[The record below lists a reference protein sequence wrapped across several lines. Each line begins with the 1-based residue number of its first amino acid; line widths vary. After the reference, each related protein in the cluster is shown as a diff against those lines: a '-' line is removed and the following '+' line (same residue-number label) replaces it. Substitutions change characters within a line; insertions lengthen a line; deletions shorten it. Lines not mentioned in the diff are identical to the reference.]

1 MPIKAFRLYKNQ
13 LTPLDTSASSL
24 DLFTASLADGFYTTF
39 STLAAGTKVL
49 GLKSHLQR
57 LYEPA
62 REMNLTP
69 SADEK
74 TLCEQIAKLAPK
86 NLPNESRVRLILT
99 KNTGDVYI
107 AIQPFESLPESVY
120 QNGVHVITSQITRH
134 DPRIKG
140 TDFIVKSH
148 EQRKLLSKDVFEILL
163 TKNGKIYEGMT
174 SNFYAVKYVIASRRS
189 SSTESAYRD
198 QAKQSPTQ
206 KARLLRRDFV
216 TPRNDITLI
225 TAQRGI
231 LLGVTRKA
239 VLKLARAQGL
249 HIKYQAPLIN
259 ETYDEAFLT
268 SSSRGVV
275 PIVSIDD
282 KSVGQ
287 GKVGERTK
295 KLMMAYK
302 EYVLESAEALR

>member
-62 REMNLTP
+62 GEMNLKP

-74 TLCEQIAKLAPK
+74 TLREQIAKLTQE
-86 NLPNESRVRLILT
+86 NLPNESRIRLILT
-99 KNTGDVYI
+99 KDTGDIYI
-107 AIQPFESLPESVY
+107 GIQPFESLPESVY

-140 TDFIVKSH
+140 TDFITQSQA
-148 EQRKLLSKDVFEILL
+148 QRRLLNKDVFEILL
-163 TKNGKIYEGMT
+163 TKHGKIYEGMT
-174 SNFYAVKYVIASRRS
+174 SNFYAIKYVRARS
-189 SSTESAYRD
+189 SR
-198 QAKQSPTQ
+198 P
-206 KARLLRRDFV
+206 L
-216 TPRNDITLI
+216 LI

-239 VLKLARAQGL
+239 VLKLAKEQGMQIQYRA
-249 HIKYQAPLIN
+249 PMIN

-275 PIVSIDD
+275 PIVSIDE
-282 KSVGQ
+282 KSVEQ
-287 GKVGERTK
+287 GNVGEWTK
-295 KLMMAYK
+295 KLILAYE
-302 EYVLESAEALR
+302 EYVIKKSEFIIST

>member
-1 MPIKAFRLYKNQ
+1 MPIKTFRLYANE

-24 DLFTASLADGFYTTF
+24 DLFTVSLADGFYTTF

-57 LYEPA
+57 LYQPA
-62 REMNLTP
+62 GEMNLKP

-74 TLCEQIAKLAPK
+74 TLREQIAKLAQE

-99 KNTGDVYI
+99 KDTGDIYI
-107 AIQPFESLPESVY
+107 GIQPFEPFPESIY
-120 QNGVHVITSQITRH
+120 QNGVHVMTSQITRH

-140 TDFIVKSH
+140 TDFITQSQA
-148 EQRKLLSKDVFEILL
+148 QRRLLNKDVFEILL

-174 SNFYAVKYVIASRRS
+174 SNFYAIKYVGARS
-189 SSTESAYRD
+189 SR
-198 QAKQSPTQ
+198 P
-206 KARLLRRDFV
+206 
-216 TPRNDITLI
+216 TLI

-239 VLKLARAQGL
+239 ALKLAKEQGMQ
-249 HIKYQAPLIN
+249 IQYRAPLIN

-268 SSSRGVV
+268 SSSRGVA
-275 PIVSIDD
+275 PIVSIDN
-282 KSVGQ
+282 KSIGQ
-287 GKVGERTK
+287 GSIGEWTK
-295 KLMMAYK
+295 KLMVAYQR
-302 EYVLESAEALR
+302 YVIKKSEFIIST